1 MVCSGSHPEATFP
14 LPSPVCLSIF
24 HRAVHVLLIKPE
36 EELIDGKG
44 KKKKDWVKNEGDLK
58 LALRTN

>member
-1 MVCSGSHPEATFP
+1 MLWIPPEATFP

-24 HRAVHVLLIKPE
+24 HRAGHVLLIKPG

-44 KKKKDWVKNEGDLK
+44 KKKDGVKIEGDLK